1 MAAAVRRSSAT
12 TTYYTTPYYIYMGV
26 GACCKGKKQDNP
38 DCLHRFLVEPG
49 WLDKE
54 QGTGEYHKALKGVFS
69 MQGLTACHLIAH
81 SNGGAHHFL
90 NYFPGGEKWN
100 SLFGRDHDPCLCFV
114 AGAYRTQLALCIS
127 CHLSNLRQDASYDT
141 ECMVCK
147 HSTSPSC
154 LQYSSWPK
162 QVKFVPLGPEG
173 ERWDAPVY
181 FKIGR
186 SLVMASLDTTSKIM
200 NLARDVQAHLN

>member
-1 MAAAVRRSSAT
+1 MVLEFLCTVCSCRRRSLARAN
-12 TTYYTTPYYIYMGV
+12 V
-26 GACCKGKKQDNP
+26 AVQ
-38 DCLHRFLVEPG
+38 VV
-49 WLDKE
+49 
-54 QGTGEYHKALKGVFS
+54 QLKPLIFS
-69 MQGLTACHLIAH
+69 CTACSCH
-81 SNGGAHHFL
+81 
-90 NYFPGGEKWN
+90 
-100 SLFGRDHDPCLCFV
+100 HDPCLCFV